1 MSDDNLRINRRQ
13 ALGII
18 ATSATVLPAQAV
30 LGASDKPLSQSQAQP
45 LQNLKD
51 PDLNKPVYPWALTLS
66 EKELRTLSALCDM
79 IIPADAESPAAS
91 ALGVP
96 QYINEHVSA
105 PYEQHKADLIEIRG
119 GLAWLDGESQRR
131 FSQIF
136 TSLNPSQKMA
146 ICDDLSKP
154 NGDLPHH
161 AAAFFGKIRNMT
173 AAGYFTT
180 RQGMVWVGYIGN
192 TPSVEFPPP
201 PAATLK
207 KLGLESVNKRFV
219 K

>member
-1 MSDDNLRINRRQ
+1 MSDDKFRIKRRQ
-13 ALGII
+13 ALGLI

-30 LGASDKPLSQSQAQP
+30 LGTSDTSKPRP
-45 LQNLKD
+45 LPNLKD
-51 PDLNKPVYPWALTLS
+51 ADLKNPAYPWSLTLS

-79 IIPADAESPAAS
+79 IIPADAEAPAAS

-105 PYEQHKADLIEIRG
+105 PYAQHKADLIEVRG
-119 GLAWLDGESQRR
+119 GLVWLDGECQRR
-131 FSQIF
+131 FSQTF
-136 TSLNPSQKMA
+136 ASLNPSQKKV
-146 ICDDLSKP
+146 ICDELSMP
-154 NGDLPHH
+154 SADQPQH
-161 AAAFFGKIRNMT
+161 AAAFFSKVRNMT

-180 RQGMVWVGYIGN
+180 RQGMAWVGYIGN
-192 TPSVEFPPP
+192 TPSLEFPPP

-219 K
+219 RKP